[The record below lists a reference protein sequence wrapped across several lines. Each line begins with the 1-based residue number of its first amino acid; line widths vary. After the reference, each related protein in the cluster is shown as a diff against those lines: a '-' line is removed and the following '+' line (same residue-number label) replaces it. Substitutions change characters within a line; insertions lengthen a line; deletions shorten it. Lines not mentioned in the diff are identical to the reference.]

1 MVWIPPG
8 FAHGFSVLSPIAI
21 FHYKCTGFY
30 NKSSERTLLYNDSTL
45 EINWKVDN
53 HIVSEKDTQGE
64 PLASLDT
71 QFLYKI

>member
-8 FAHGFSVLSPIAI
+8 FAHGFSVLSQIAI

-30 NKSSERTLLYNDSTL
+30 NKSSERTLLYNDPVL
-45 EINWKVDN
+45 GIDWKVEN
-53 HIVSEKDTQGE
+53 RIVSEKDTQGE
-64 PLASLDT
+64 PLVSLDT